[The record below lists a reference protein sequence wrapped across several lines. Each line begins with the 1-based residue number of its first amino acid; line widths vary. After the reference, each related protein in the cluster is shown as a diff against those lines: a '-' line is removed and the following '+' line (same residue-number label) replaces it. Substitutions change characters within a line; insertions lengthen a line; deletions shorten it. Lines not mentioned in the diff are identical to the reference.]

1 MLYTLKMR
9 KAIKFAI
16 ETHEVHQKQ
25 KRKGKDI
32 AYIAHPLTVG
42 IILARAGAEE
52 DVVIAGVLH
61 DTIEDSVSEKRVTSA
76 LIEAE
81 FGEAV
86 KDLVVSVTEEKQDQQ
101 HRNISWRERKIAALE
116 HIPHFSQG
124 SVLVKSADLL
134 SNGTELADDYEA
146 EGPQVFDR
154 FNASAGETL
163 VHYERVIEAL
173 LKRWPESPLVGDLKK
188 LSKEI
193 DRMKEGIM

>member
-52 DVVIAGVLH
+52 DVVIAGILH
-61 DTIEDSVSEKRVTSA
+61 DTIEDSVSEKRVTPA

-81 FGEAV
+81 FGEKV

-101 HRNISWRERKIAALE
+101 DKNISWRERKITALE

-124 SVLVKSADLL
+124 SVLVKSADVL
-134 SNGTELADDYEA
+134 STGTELADDYGA

-163 VHYERVIEAL
+163 VHYDRVIEAL
-173 LKRWPESPLVGDLKK
+173 LKRWPESPLAGDLKK

-193 DRMKEGIM
+193 GLMKGKMI